1 MSEIIIFLKSIS
13 FGWMPLLLLLPL
25 PWLAVRWLP
34 LYRPPRTALRVPQ
47 LQKLLGLQVSHW
59 EGTEKTAPPVLLERL
74 LRSIIWVLVVIAAAQ
89 PYRLGPPIEH
99 IQVSRE
105 VLLALDVS
113 GSMDTRDMFAQKQR
127 ISRMDSVQR
136 VVNQF
141 LQERESERFGL
152 AVFGS
157 QAFPYVPFTSDS
169 TLLQQK
175 TDEIYPGIAG
185 EQTAIGDAI
194 GVAITLFEQSDVPE
208 KVAILLTDGS
218 DTASSLPPETAAR
231 LAAENDVTIHAI
243 AFGQVDSSQG
253 AIQGATRE
261 ENIDLEMLETI
272 AGMTGGQVFVGDN
285 HDTLQDIFKELD
297 SLLVS
302 ENDPQYW
309 SQNEFL
315 FHYPL
320 ALAALLFAL
329 LALLSLKSQPLKSLM
344 RRNEA

>member
-25 PWLAVRWLP
+25 PWLTARWLP

-47 LQKLLGLQVSHW
+47 LQKLLGLQVSHRA
-59 EGTEKTAPPVLLERL
+59 GAEKTAPPVLLERV
-74 LRSIIWVLVVIAAAQ
+74 LRCVIWVLVVIAAAQ

-99 IQVSRE
+99 IEVSRE

-113 GSMDTRDMFAQKQR
+113 GSMDTRDMFAQEQR

-152 AVFGS
+152 AIFGS
-157 QAFPYVPFTSDS
+157 QAFPYVPFTSDT

-185 EQTAIGDAI
+185 EQTAIGDVI

-218 DTASSLPPETAAR
+218 DTASSLPPEAAAR
-231 LAAENDVTIHAI
+231 LAADNDVTIHAV
-243 AFGQVDSSQG
+243 AFGQTDPSQG
-253 AIQGATRE
+253 ASRE
-261 ENIDLEMLETI
+261 EVIDLEMLETI
-272 AGMTGGQVFVGDN
+272 AVMTEGQVFVGDD
-285 HDTLQDIFKELD
+285 HETLQDIFNELD
-297 SLLVS
+297 NLLTS
-302 ENDPQYW
+302 ENDPLYW

-320 ALAALLFAL
+320 ALAASLFAL
-329 LALLSLKSQPLKSLM
+329 LALLSLM
-344 RRNEA
+344 RREED

>member
-25 PWLAVRWLP
+25 PWLAGRWLP
-34 LYRPPRTALRVPQ
+34 QYRPPRTALRVPQ
-47 LQKLLGLQVSHW
+47 LQQLLELQP
-59 EGTEKTAPPVLLERL
+59 GNRAKAEKTAPPVLLERF
-74 LRSIIWVLVVIAAAQ
+74 LRSFIWALVVIAAAQ

-99 IQVSRE
+99 IEATRE

-113 GSMDTRDMFAQKQR
+113 GSMDTRDMFVDEQR

-157 QAFPYVPFTSDS
+157 QAFPYVPFTSD
-169 TLLQQK
+169 TGLLQQK

-185 EQTAIGDAI
+185 EQTAIGDVI

-218 DTASSLPPETAAR
+218 DTASSLPPAAAAR

-243 AFGQVDSSQG
+243 AFGQTDPSLG
-253 AIQGATRE
+253 ASRE
-261 ENIDLEMLETI
+261 EVIDLEMLEKI
-272 AGMTGGQVFVGDN
+272 AAMTGGQVFVGDN
-285 HDTLQDIFKELD
+285 HETLQDIFTELD
-297 SLLVS
+297 KLLES

-320 ALAALLFAL
+320 ALAALLFVL
-329 LALLSLKSQPLKSLM
+329 LALLSLKSLT
-344 RRNEA
+344 RREEA

>member
-1 MSEIIIFLKSIS
+1 MSEIATILKSVS

-25 PWLAVRWLP
+25 PWLIRYGLP
-34 LYRPPRTALRVPQ
+34 LYRPPRTALRIPQ
-47 LQKLLGLQVSHW
+47 LQKLLQLPIDYGS
-59 EGTEKTAPPVLLERL
+59 GNDKSAPAVFPERL
-74 LRSIIWVLVVIAAAQ
+74 LRSMIWILVVLAAAQ
-89 PYRLGPPIEH
+89 PYRLTPPIES

-113 GSMDTRDMFAQKQR
+113 GSMDIRDMFIEDQR
-127 ISRMDSVQR
+127 VSRMESVQK

-141 LQERESERFGL
+141 LQERETERFGL

-208 KVAILLTDGS
+208 KVTILLTDGS

-231 LAAENDVTIHAI
+231 LAAQSDITVHAI
-243 AFGQVDSSQG
+243 AFGETDPSR
-253 AIQGATRE
+253 GATRE
-261 ENIDLEMLETI
+261 DIIDLEMLETI
-272 AGMTGGQVFVGDN
+272 AATTGGQVFAGDD
-285 HDTLQDIFKELD
+285 HDTLQAIFNELD
-297 SLLVS
+297 LLLET
-302 ENDPQYW
+302 ENDPVYW

-315 FHYPL
+315 FQYPL
-320 ALAALLFAL
+320 ALATLLFAL
-329 LALLSLKSQPLKSLM
+329 LAILSLV
-344 RRNEA
+344 RRKEA